1 MSHKLFR
8 LRASRRMPLL
18 LFPSRPAIRVC
29 SKAGIRGLAHRAKA
43 SGGMPDHSE
52 GGYFVLPHLAA
63 AALRAISWRCSLVMP
78 GDWPPKRNHRLYL
91 DVASTS
97 GLEVTFWLGTG
108 PVEAKP
114 SKGFSPTPP
123 LPTRA
128 PPPVSVPVT
137 PRSCKQRGT
146 PISPS
151 IVTASCP
158 TELRRLCGLAEGM
171 SGRSSRWVGLAC
183 TSTPAI

>member
-97 GLEVTFWLGTG
+97 GLTRISHRTGFLREGGEVH
-108 PVEAKP
+108 
-114 SKGFSPTPP
+114 
-123 LPTRA
+123 
-128 PPPVSVPVT
+128 VT
-137 PRSCKQRGT
+137 ESRRD
-146 PISPS
+146 
-151 IVTASCP
+151 
-158 TELRRLCGLAEGM
+158 RRLSVAGGRKTACNATKRRIPTSVGILCLLRQASYSGSREGI
-171 SGRSSRWVGLAC
+171 GRA
-183 TSTPAI
+183 